1 MDGEPNPVA
10 EALVRPL
17 FALPAWLAGLIN
29 AVPDWVIAGTFLV
42 TWVRPSALG
51 EDMVDRLELVML
63 MEFVVVHSTG
73 FMGVVVLSRVDR
85 RAKLIGLLALGG
97 FYSIFTGG
105 FSMGFHT
112 IWPFLAFWALTA
124 NRMLGVLISPA
135 ADLRE
140 AKVLAAGWASAV
152 LAYVSMAMVT
162 MLLPMPRLGLT
173 RKVVYSLHLTG
184 SGLWVD
190 QPWRVLA
197 FGTLY
202 FLITGII
209 DLFLARKAAERSP
222 LQGAATPRTAT

>member
-73 FMGVVVLSRVDR
+73 FMGAVALSRADR

-140 AKVLAAGWASAV
+140 AKVLAAGRAA
-152 LAYVSMAMVT
+152 AGRA
-162 MLLPMPRLGLT
+162 PRRRPPRSEGPRGGLGVGGARL
-173 RKVVYSLHLTG
+173 RLHG
-184 SGLWVD
+184 DGHD
-190 QPWRVLA
+190 AAPDAPARAHPEGRVLPPPH
-197 FGTLY
+197 
-202 FLITGII
+202 
-209 DLFLARKAAERSP
+209 RKRSLGRPAVAGPGGWHPP
-222 LQGAATPRTAT
+222 LPR

>member
-1 MDGEPNPVA
+1 MVTEPNPVA
-10 EALVRPL
+10 EAVVRPL

-42 TWVRPSALG
+42 TWIRPSVLG
-51 EDMVDRLELVML
+51 GEMVDRLELVML
-63 MEFVVVHSTG
+63 LEFVVVHSTG

-105 FSMGFHT
+105 ISMGFHT
-112 IWPFLAFWALTA
+112 VWPFLWFWALTA

-152 LAYVSMAMVT
+152 VAYVSLALVT
-162 MLLPMPRLGLT
+162 MTLPIPRLGLT
-173 RKVVYSLHLTG
+173 KDVVYSLDLTG

-202 FLITGII
+202 FLITGIT
-209 DLFLARKAAERSP
+209 DLVLARKAAARSP
-222 LQGAATPRTAT
+222 VQGFATPRMPA

>member
-73 FMGVVVLSRVDR
+73 FMGAVALSRADR

-112 IWPFLAFWALTA
+112 ILPFLAFWALTA
-124 NRMLGVLISPA
+124 NRKLGGLGVGGARLRLHGDGHDAAPDAPA
-135 ADLRE
+135 RAHPEGR
-140 AKVLAAGWASAV
+140 VLPPPHRKRSLGRPAVAGPGV
-152 LAYVSMAMVT
+152 RPP
-162 MLLPMPRLGLT
+162 LLP
-173 RKVVYSLHLTG
+173 S
-184 SGLWVD
+184 SG
-190 QPWRVLA
+190 
-197 FGTLY
+197 
-202 FLITGII
+202 
-209 DLFLARKAAERSP
+209 
-222 LQGAATPRTAT
+222 